1 MFTVAGHYNL
11 NGKEIWVQYI
21 PKWDGLYWWTV
32 LDSWQ
37 PLTDEMEKDIV
48 YYRK

>member
-1 MFTVAGHYNL
+1 MFTIAGHYKL
-11 NGKEIWVQYI
+11 KGKEIWVEY
-21 PKWDGLYWWTV
+21 KSTWGGLYYWTV

-37 PLTDEMEKDIV
+37 PLTDEMEKDII